1 MAQNPASAFTQL
13 AGMFMQQSANKR
25 TAELQEQQIQLGR
38 DRLDEQ
44 RRQFDGQEAFRNA
57 STEAKTA
64 LSAEQ
69 IRVTNKANREDNA
82 EQVFNIAKNFEF
94 DGKKYITFG
103 ENGKTINYNDGVLA
117 AALESGDRTAKS
129 LVEGM
134 LNFQPKNA
142 AQREGGF
149 TFDKVF
155 PVQTGPDGKMLFGAG
170 GTYEDGT
177 DGVLSEN
184 ATAAETD
191 PGVLL
196 TASKISSQ
204 FGTHIRNEIMSGTE
218 FGRNVDREVAV
229 TLSNLDARTVALQA
243 EKDKLAGEVMTA
255 VDGVAQA
262 NDDASFSRKFKMA
275 YDAAE
280 TEEERN
286 GIIMDMAETLGV
298 EVDPVLQTEAV
309 GVDPEEIAGERGV
322 KETGLRPLE
331 GETGYDAALRIQLA
345 STTPSGDTDFN
356 RKITGARSKLKSIDR
371 ELEELNKGISSGKLN
386 PRQQETREKKRSSL
400 LAQRD
405 TLVNTTNSNIYA
417 KTQEEIETIKK
428 DIELAPANQKASLEA
443 SLADKEKELSGLI
456 DAGVATPEMEKAAY
470 KSLEQKVFTEENLA
484 KLNAADPDALPEV
497 LREMDAKIEAGE
509 FNITGEEANQAQ
521 KVLEEHGVE
530 ATLASL
536 RSAPLKDQLVTRA
549 IVLAGTENPAERTA
563 IRKAIDNVLAT
574 GDATLSTPQAVT
586 AATNIETTKIN
597 QQQADTA
604 ARNADTN
611 AKNATTK
618 YLEFLVAQDAETGT
632 AAREETQ
639 ELIESFNSTD
649 PDNLGLSQQID
660 NLIQM
665 SPTDDNFQRQA
676 GSLIRELDQ
685 QVERF
690 VVRRGGK
697 ITGVRNQAAFDL
709 ASSESDRAAMGVLQ
723 SLAKENEGLFAV
735 ITQPSF
741 QDTFN
746 ASTSSGA
753 GFDRLR
759 ANSTDPNKVTEF
771 YVVDGN
777 GEQIGGAIDVR
788 DDLKTLPML
797 KNYLL
802 TRVAIN
808 NARATGSNE

>member
-13 AGMFMQQSANKR
+13 AGMFMQQSANRR

-69 IRVTNKANREDNA
+69 IRVTNRANREDNA
-82 EQVFNIAKNFEF
+82 QQVFNVAKNFEF

-309 GVDPEEIAGERGV
+309 GVDPEEIAGERGTSSRFPTSGPV
-322 KETGLRPLE
+322 VGATTSLF
-331 GETGYDAALRIQLA
+331 
-345 STTPSGDTDFN
+345 STDLSGDTKFN
-356 RKITGARSKLKSIDR
+356 KGIRRDRAKVKSIDKD
-371 ELEELNKGISSGKLN
+371 LEKLN
-386 PRQQETREKKRSSL
+386 QELSGSLTNKNREAKEQERSDL
-400 LAQRD
+400 FAQRN
-405 TLVNTTNSNIYA
+405 TLINTANSNIYA
-417 KTQEEIETIKK
+417 KTKEEIKTIKK

-456 DAGVATPEMEKAAY
+456 DAGVATPEMEKVAY
-470 KSLEQKVFTEENLA
+470 KSLEKKVFSEENLA

-574 GDATLSTPQAVT
+574 GDATLSTPSAVT

-597 QQQADTA
+597 RMNAETSA
-604 ARNADTN
+604 KNADTN
-611 AKNATTK
+611 AQEAKTK
-618 YLEFLVAQDAETGT
+618 YLETVTDQLSELSKDD
-632 AAREETQ
+632 REEFTST
-639 ELIESFNSTD
+639 LDAFNSTD
-649 PDNLGLSQQID
+649 PDNLGLSQRIS
-660 NLIQM
+660 NIISL

-676 GSLIRELDQ
+676 SSIIRELDQ
-685 QVERF
+685 QVDRF
-690 VVRRGGK
+690 VVRGSGGQ
-697 ITGVRNQAAFDL
+697 ITGTRNQKAFDFVTK
-709 ASSESDRAAMGVLQ
+709 ESDRAAMGVLQ
-723 SLAKENEGLFAV
+723 SLAKENEGLFDAV
-735 ITQPSF
+735 TQEDF
-741 QDTFN
+741 LATFN
-746 ASTSSGA
+746 ASTLGKGA

-777 GEQIGGAIDVR
+777 GEKIGGDIDVR

>member
-13 AGMFMQQSANKR
+13 AGMFMQQGANR
-25 TAELQEQQIQLGR
+25 RSAELQEQQIQLGR

-44 RRQFDGQEAFRNA
+44 RRQFDELEAFRGARTNA
-57 STEAKTA
+57 QITLTK
-64 LSAEQ
+64 EQ
-69 IRVTNKANREDNA
+69 DRLTNKANREETA
-82 EQVFNIAKNFEF
+82 QQVFNIAKNFEF

-103 ENGKTINYNDGVLA
+103 ENGKTINYNDDVLA
-117 AALESGDRTAKS
+117 AALEAGDTTAKS

-134 LNFQPKNA
+134 LNYQPKNA

-149 TFDKVF
+149 TFDAVF
-155 PVQTGPDGKMLFGAG
+155 PVKTGPDGKMLFGAG
-170 GTYEDGT
+170 GTYRDRT
-177 DGVLSEN
+177 AGVLTEN

-218 FGRNVDREVAV
+218 FGRNVDREIAV

-262 NDDASFSRKFKMA
+262 NDDAGFSSKFKMA

-309 GVDPEEIAGERGV
+309 GVDPEEIAGERGTSSRFPTSGQV
-322 KETGLRPLE
+322 VG
-331 GETGYDAALRIQLA
+331 A
-345 STTPSGDTDFN
+345 TTSLFSADLSGDTEFN
-356 RKITGARSKLKSIDR
+356 RGIRRDRAKVRRIDKDLEKLDKELSGSLTNKARQKK
-371 ELEELNKGISSGKLN
+371 
-386 PRQQETREKKRSSL
+386 QQERSNL
-400 LAQRD
+400 FAERN
-405 TLVNTTNSNIYA
+405 TLVNTANSNIYA
-417 KTQEEIETIKK
+417 KTKEEIEAIKK
-428 DIELAPANQKASLEA
+428 DIEIAPANQKASLEA

-470 KSLEQKVFTEENLA
+470 KSLEKKVFSEENLA

-574 GDATLSTPQAVT
+574 GDATLSTPQAVA
-586 AATNIETTKIN
+586 AATSIETTNIN
-597 QQQADTA
+597 QQNADIA
-604 ARNADTN
+604 AQNADTN
-611 AKNATTK
+611 AQEARTK
-618 YLEFLVAQDAETGT
+618 YLETVTNQLSELSKDD
-632 AAREETQ
+632 REEFTST
-639 ELIESFNSTD
+639 LDAFNSTD
-649 PDNLGLSQQID
+649 PDNLGLSQRI
-660 NLIQM
+660 NNIISL

-676 GSLIRELDQ
+676 SSIIRELDQ

-690 VVRRGGK
+690 VVRGSGGQ
-697 ITGVRNQAAFDL
+697 ITGTRNQKAFDFVTK
-709 ASSESDRAAMGVLQ
+709 ESDRAAMGVLQ
-723 SLAKENEGLFAV
+723 SLAKENEGLFDAV
-735 ITQPSF
+735 TQEDF
-741 QDTFN
+741 LATFN
-746 ASTSSGA
+746 ASTLGKGA

-777 GEQIGGAIDVR
+777 GEKIGGAIDVR

>member
-13 AGMFMQQSANKR
+13 AGMFMQQGANR
-25 TAELQEQQIQLGR
+25 RSAELQEQQIQLGR

-44 RRQFDGQEAFRNA
+44 RRQFDELEAFRDSRTNA
-57 STEAKTA
+57 QITLTK
-64 LSAEQ
+64 EQ
-69 IRVTNKANREDNA
+69 DRLTNKANREERA
-82 EQVFNIAKNFEF
+82 QQVFNIAKNFEF

-103 ENGKTINYNDGVLA
+103 ENGKTINYNNGVLS
-117 AALESGDRTAKS
+117 AALESGDTTAKS

-134 LNFQPKNA
+134 LNYQPKNA

-170 GTYEDGT
+170 GTYGDGA
-177 DGVLSEN
+177 DGVLTEN

-196 TASKISSQ
+196 TADKIASQ

-218 FGRNVDREVAV
+218 FGRNVDREIAV

-262 NDDASFSRKFKMA
+262 NDDAGFSRKFKMA

-309 GVDPEEIAGERGV
+309 GVDPEEIAGERGTSSRFPTSGQV
-322 KETGLRPLE
+322 VG
-331 GETGYDAALRIQLA
+331 A
-345 STTPSGDTDFN
+345 TTSLFSADLSGDTKFN
-356 RKITGARSKLKSIDR
+356 RGIRRDRAKVRSIDKDLEKLDK
-371 ELEELNKGISSGKLN
+371 ELSGSLTNKA
-386 PRQQETREKKRSSL
+386 REKKEQERSDL
-400 LAQRD
+400 FAQRN
-405 TLVNTTNSNIYA
+405 TLVNTANSNIYA
-417 KTQEEIETIKK
+417 KTKEEIETIKK
-428 DIELAPANQKASLEA
+428 DIEIAPANQKASLEA
-443 SLADKEKELSGLI
+443 SLADKEKELSDLI

-470 KSLEQKVFTEENLA
+470 KSLEKKVFSEENLA

-586 AATNIETTKIN
+586 AATNIETTRIN
-597 QQQADTA
+597 QQNADTA

-611 AKNATTK
+611 AQEAKTK
-618 YLEFLVAQDAETGT
+618 YLETVTDQLNELSKDD
-632 AAREETQ
+632 REEFTST
-639 ELIESFNSTD
+639 LDAFNSTD
-649 PDNLGLSQQID
+649 PDNLGLSQRI
-660 NLIQM
+660 NNIISL

-676 GSLIRELDQ
+676 SSIIRELDQ

-690 VVRRGGK
+690 VVRGSGGQ
-697 ITGVRNQAAFDL
+697 ITGTRNQKAFDFVTK
-709 ASSESDRAAMGVLQ
+709 ESDRAAMGVLQ
-723 SLAKENEGLFAV
+723 SLAKENEGLFDAV
-735 ITQPSF
+735 TQEDF
-741 QDTFN
+741 LATFN
-746 ASTSSGA
+746 ASTLGKGA

-777 GEQIGGAIDVR
+777 GEKIGGAIDVR

-808 NARATGSNE
+808 NARTTGSNE